1 MNIWQAE
8 PELVQELSALWLDG
22 LSASQIARKLGRGLT
37 RNAIIGKV
45 YRLGLENPT
54 MKTNTPRSPRERKL
68 PKCAPLPI
76 PVPPPPEAPPSLNLD
91 IEQLTAATCR
101 YPLGTE
107 APYSYCGH
115 EPKPGAF
122 IVPSIALWPTS
133 PSSHTSASYED
144 WQQRL
149 APVGSPMLDPPLR

>member
-22 LSASQIARKLGRGLT
+22 LSASQIARKLGHGLT
-37 RNAIIGKV
+37 RNAVIGKV

-68 PKCAPLPI
+68 PKCAPI
-76 PVPPPPEAPPSLNLD
+76 PLPPPEAPPSLNLD

-115 EPKPGAF
+115 EPKPGRVYCPFHCLVAYQP
-122 IVPSIALWPTS
+122 IKP
-133 PSSHTSASYED
+133 Y
-144 WQQRL
+144 QRQL
-149 APVGSPMLDPPLR
+149 